1 MTKVIAI
8 LFQQDQEKTLNKG
21 LLALKKAI
29 PKKVE
34 DKIMK
39 CVFMKERTFFFSIR
53 IFINCGGHAYVMTL
67 V

>member
-8 LFQQDQEKTLNKG
+8 LFQQYQEKTLDKG

-39 CVFMKERTFFFSIR
+39 CVFMKK
-53 IFINCGGHAYVMTL
+53 GHL
-67 V
+67 F